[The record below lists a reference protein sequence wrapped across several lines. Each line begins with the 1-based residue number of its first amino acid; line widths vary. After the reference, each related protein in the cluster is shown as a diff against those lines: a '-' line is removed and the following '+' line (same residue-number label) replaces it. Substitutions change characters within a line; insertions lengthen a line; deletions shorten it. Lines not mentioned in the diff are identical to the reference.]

1 MADNLDL
8 SIQNLLGDRGR
19 LSSKEKLF
27 GEASYRVY
35 YRVKTD
41 SGQSFILMQMPPG
54 KQSVSEEITNYK
66 GPKLEPPFLNVA
78 RYLQKVGLP
87 SPQVLATDLESGLI
101 LLQDLGDKT
110 LEKLLPNCNP
120 AMRDFFYKQAID
132 LMVELQKAGSE
143 RPDPECLAFQ
153 RSFDLPLLLW
163 EFEHFIEYGIEDRF
177 AKKLP
182 QKERKWLMEAGHR
195 LVEGLVR
202 LPYGLTHRD
211 FQSRN
216 LMLHEYRFHLIDF
229 QDALLGPAAY
239 DMVALLRDSYVQL
252 PMEEVVGLIDYYLG
266 QRQKAGLPELKRE
279 DFLRQFHQV
288 TLQRKLKDAGRFQFI
303 KTVKGN
309 PNFLPHVPASLA
321 YVKEA
326 FAALPE
332 FNGLAEALAKHVPEL
347 Q

>member
-1 MADNLDL
+1 MADELDL
-8 SIQNLLGDRGR
+8 SIQKLLGDRGK
-19 LSSKEKLF
+19 LNSKEKLF

-41 SGQSFILMQMPPG
+41 SGPSFIVMQMPPG
-54 KQSVSEEITNYK
+54 KQSVSEEITNYQ

-87 SPQVLATDLESGLI
+87 SPQVLNTDLDQGLI

-120 AMRDFFYKQAID
+120 SMRDFFYKQAID

-177 AKKLP
+177 GKKLP

-252 PMEEVVGLIDYYLG
+252 ADAEVESLIDYYLG
-266 QRQKAGLPELKRE
+266 QRQKVGLPELKPE

-309 PNFLPHVPASLA
+309 PNFLPHVPTSLA
-321 YVKEA
+321 YVKSA

-332 FNGLAEALAKHVPEL
+332 FNGLAEILAKHVPEL

>member
-1 MADNLDL
+1 MADSLDL
-8 SIQNLLGDRGR
+8 SIQNLLGDRGT
-19 LSSKEKLF
+19 LISKDKLF

-35 YRVKTD
+35 YRVSTH
-41 SGQSFILMQMPPG
+41 SGQHFIVMQMPPG
-54 KQSVSEEITNYK
+54 KQSVSEEITNYQ

-78 RYLQKVGLP
+78 RYLKKVGLP
-87 SPQVLATDLESGLI
+87 SPQVLGSDLEAGLI

-120 AMRDFFYKQAID
+120 SMREFFYKQAIE
-132 LMVELQKAGSE
+132 LMVEMQKAGAE

-177 AKKLP
+177 GRKLP

-252 PMEEVVGLIDYYLG
+252 SETEVESLIDYYLS
-266 QRQKAGLPELKRE
+266 QRQKAGLPELSRA

-321 YVKEA
+321 YVKSA

-332 FNGLAEALAKHVPEL
+332 FQGLAEGLAKYVPEL